1 MSNENVQNN
10 KIGLR
15 IRTARKAKGLNQT
28 EHKAS
33 WEISPHCTEI
43 RKREI
48 ELSVAM
54 TNEIARVLECESSY
68 LMGYDTNK
76 NLYPTYRTSYSSFLS

>member
-28 EHKAS
+28 ELANLLG
-33 WEISPHCTEI
+33 
-43 RKREI
+43 
-48 ELSVAM
+48 LSL
-54 TNEIARVLECESSY
+54 IHI
-68 LMGYDTNK
+68 
-76 NLYPTYRTSYSSFLS
+76 